1 MGGQTWWCSIRSCA
15 CIASTRT
22 RRGRSRLCSPICASC
37 SAATGIAVIVVH
49 HAKKGAPRTC
59 APAKPCGSSE
69 FHAWG
74 DSNLYLRRAGE
85 ELTLTVEHRAAPAMP
100 TIALE
105 LAQRAGALALQAGDQ
120 RTLQTP
126 PHRSVDERIAAAL
139 ADRPP
144 PFAELRALCRV
155 RTATLYERLAALTA
169 QGSLIRS
176 DDGYRLGAS

>member
-1 MGGQTWWCSIRSCA
+1 
-15 CIASTRT
+15 
-22 RRGRSRLCSPICASC
+22 
-37 SAATGIAVIVVH
+37 
-49 HAKKGAPRTC
+49 
-59 APAKPCGSSE
+59 
-69 FHAWG
+69 
-74 DSNLYLRRAGE
+74 
-85 ELTLTVEHRAAPAMP
+85 MP

-144 PFAELRALCRV
+144 SFAELRALCRV